1 MATALAKA
9 ADTDTSVEHAAR
21 ITHVSKSFPGPTG
34 AQPVLDDIS
43 LTV

>member
-21 ITHVSKSFPGPTG
+21 IDHVSKSFAGPAG
-34 AQPVLDDIS
+34 RQLVLDDIT
-43 LTV
+43 L